1 MLHHTDRK
9 LAGDGKRLPYY
20 YKGGRPPRVF
30 IVKGGSRTEKV
41 MVHRAGAG
49 PVRDANPS
57 EHSGGGSGIL
67 RANQSIG
74 RALRLP

>member
-9 LAGDGKRLPYY
+9 LAGDGKRLP
-20 YKGGRPPRVF
+20 GRPPRNYIKKG